1 MAIEFRSIRFAR
13 DLAFAACAAAMLTA
27 PVVAQVP
34 DSSIEPSTERRP
46 TTIVGGNQSPVQTF
60 ERCVDVQI
68 GGERGLGCLNEKLRR
83 EVQRVNPSINFPP
96 LDARS
101 PDVKIGNVNE
111 AAVREQYGSNYGR
124 SVFPYRPT
132 AIFAPPRR

>member
-1 MAIEFRSIRFAR
+1 MGIEFRSIRFAR
-13 DLAFAACAAAMLTA
+13 NLALAACAAAMLTA

-34 DSSIEPSTERRP
+34 DGRIEPSTERRP
-46 TTIVGGNQSPVQTF
+46 TIVGGNQSAAQTF

-68 GGERGLGCLNEKLRR
+68 GGDRGLGCLNEKLKR

-96 LDARS
+96 LDAHS

-124 SVFPYRPT
+124 SAFPYRPT